1 MNRKITVE
9 IESTSEEGL
18 LNTLLVAEL
27 LSKLSLEQQCQIIS
41 AIEEEF
47 NIRFTPDILMDL
59 EDVSDILA
67 ATEERA
73 GK

>member
-41 AIEEEF
+41 AIK
-47 NIRFTPDILMDL
+47 DL
-59 EDVSDILA
+59 LSK
-67 ATEERA
+67 R
-73 GK
+73 